1 MYFLWKSNHWESPF
15 NFKVIMAQNVP
26 GDPIK
31 HTSNTEPVE
40 FLSTTLTYRALTGNA
55 FYLSDD

>member
-1 MYFLWKSNHWESPF
+1 MYFLLKSNHWESPF

-40 FLSTTLTYRALTGNA
+40 FLSTTLTYRALNGKA
-55 FYLSDD
+55 Q